1 MQLRVARVLER
12 PQVVA
17 VERRARLFADQSA
30 AEVYECG
37 EAARRVELLLMLVVL
52 MRMVGVVAVR
62 VESDLGDESSEQVVD
77 VVVERRRDRH
87 VLAAERA
94 THPPCFCIHTAPHGV
109 QQQ

>member
-1 MQLRVARVLER
+1 VLER

-30 AEVYECG
+30 AEVYERG
-37 EAARRVELLLMLVVL
+37 EAARRVELLMLMLVVL
-52 MRMVGVVAVR
+52 MRVFGVVAVR

-94 THPPCFCIHTAPHGV
+94 THPPCFCIHTAPHAPHAV

>member
-1 MQLRVARVLER
+1 VLER

-37 EAARRVELLLMLVVL
+37 EAARRVELLMLVVL

-94 THPPCFCIHTAPHGV
+94 THPPCFCIHTASHAV